1 MRGEHLAGVVQL
13 AGQCLFA
20 RLAVAACR
28 DGRGGAYGAVA
39 GQRLLADEVLHEV
52 EGAAGGGAVGVD
64 DPLRAARAL
73 QYLVVTDEA
82 DPDTDPGASDVLKA
96 PV

>member
-1 MRGEHLAGVVQL
+1 MEEIWKASASSGVVQL

-28 DGRGGAYGAVA
+28 DGRGGA
-39 GQRLLADEVLHEV
+39 
-52 EGAAGGGAVGVD
+52 VGVD

-73 QYLVVTDEA
+73 QHLVVADEA
-82 DPDTDPGASDVLKA
+82 GPDTDPGHAGAGDVLMA
-96 PV
+96 PA